1 MKNTTTQG
9 LVIVGFFFSM
19 LFILNQV
26 NWMQIFKVQQT
37 TAQTNKKLGE
47 LFWDFY
53 KKSETLNENKTVI
66 TAVDSIVNNI
76 CKANKIERKNIKVHV
91 VNKNEVN
98 AFALP
103 NGHLV
108 VNTALIDSCKTSE
121 ELAGVIAHE
130 IAHIEYNHVMNKLV
144 KEIGLTILISMT
156 TGSTGSETIKGA
168 IKLLTSSAFDRKL
181 EKEADIKAVDY
192 LVNAGINP
200 IGFSN
205 FLSRLDEQGNT
216 SAKYLSW
223 VSTHPESKTRAKYI
237 IKYSKTKK
245 ETNFNSPDLS
255 AWENVQK
262 SLKN

>member
-1 MKNTTTQG
+1 
-9 LVIVGFFFSM
+9 
-19 LFILNQV
+19 
-26 NWMQIFKVQQT
+26 
-37 TAQTNKKLGE
+37 
-47 LFWDFY
+47 
-53 KKSETLNENKTVI
+53 
-66 TAVDSIVNNI
+66 
-76 CKANKIERKNIKVHV
+76 
-91 VNKNEVN
+91 
-98 AFALP
+98 
-103 NGHLV
+103 
-108 VNTALIDSCKTSE
+108 
-121 ELAGVIAHE
+121 
-130 IAHIEYNHVMNKLV
+130 LV
-144 KEIGLTILISMT
+144 KEIGLTVLISMT